1 MRVYLILLKQLE
13 EVFNQNKVVRIAI
26 QRMDKKKWI
35 PLFDVK
41 NSEGGV
47 ITCSLRVQ
55 SGEGV
60 RTWADLRILADMLR
74 DDFNAREVGL
84 FLDEPDFIFPDDGM
98 LDKDEYSD

>member
-1 MRVYLILLKQLE
+1 ML
-13 EVFNQNKVVRIAI
+13 
-26 QRMDKKKWI
+26 
-35 PLFDVK
+35 
-41 NSEGGV
+41 
-47 ITCSLRVQ
+47 LRVQ

-84 FLDEPDFIFPDDGM
+84 FLDEPDFIFPDDGV

>member
-41 NSEGGV
+41 NSEGG
-47 ITCSLRVQ
+47 
-55 SGEGV
+55 
-60 RTWADLRILADMLR
+60 
-74 DDFNAREVGL
+74 
-84 FLDEPDFIFPDDGM
+84 
-98 LDKDEYSD
+98 